1 MTSSIIDGLPGIGPT
16 RKRVLLK
23 HFGSPEAVMSASRDQ
38 LEAVPGLPGK
48 TARQLYE
55 FMNRTGT

>member
-1 MTSSIIDGLPGIGPT
+1 MLTSALDSLPGVGPA

-23 HFGSPEAVMSASRDQ
+23 HFGSPEAVLTASRED

-48 TARQLYE
+48 TAREVFTFLH
-55 FMNRTGT
+55 RTSG